1 MQTEPIFQNLYSLL
15 SQAQLLVDG
24 APTGGP
30 AFVTTSR
37 KCPQVSSVS
46 AGIQPFMGMMEG
58 GVRIALRKGLNLPRY
73 TFEAACIIFFRNT
86 QGDTGIPSTQMNQL
100 WDAIE
105 YQMTQRTLKADG
117 VTVFPLPGGMRQQL
131 GGVVYDAYAEGT
143 AIRNEGLLNQQGAI
157 AYPITI
163 LTGM

>member
-73 TFEAACIIFFRNT
+73 TFEAACIILFRNEG
-86 QGDTGIPSTQMNQL
+86 GDQGIPSTQMNQL

-157 AYPITI
+157 VYPITI

>member
-1 MQTEPIFQNLYSLL
+1 MNTEPIFQNLYSLL
-15 SQAQLLVDG
+15 SQAQLLTNG
-24 APTGGP
+24 APNGNP
-30 AFVTTSR
+30 AFVATSR
-37 KCPQVSSVS
+37 KAPQVSNVG
-46 AGIQPFMGMMEG
+46 AALQPAMYMMEG
-58 GVRIALRKGLNLPRY
+58 GVRIALRKGNNLPRY

-86 QGDTGIPSTQMNQL
+86 GGDASIPSTQMNGL

-117 VTVFPLPGGMRQQL
+117 TTVIPLPGGSRQAL

-143 AIRNEGLLNQQGAI
+143 AIRNEGLQNQQGAI
-157 AYPITI
+157 VYPITI